1 MKTRGPYRI
10 PPANALIAFE
20 SAARHG
26 NFTLA
31 ARELRTSQSAVSR
44 QVSKLETW
52 LSARLFERSRAGAT
66 LTAAGE
72 RFRDGVAAGLAAI
85 HRGAAEA
92 AELSNAEQVV
102 IACSHETSHFL
113 IMPRYDA
120 LRRALGEDVRIR
132 ILTYHHYIQS
142 LPADP
147 SADIRL
153 TWDAAGSA
161 PEDRVVAFREAV
173 RPVCSPAY
181 AAEHPQTLAGP
192 VAGWSGLTFL
202 DLLRPNEG
210 WASWEDW
217 FAVAGR
223 PDRAPRRLGLDS
235 YTYVLEAAAAGH
247 GIALGWRHL
256 VKRSLE
262 AGALVALGD
271 GFVEFDRTHYGVL
284 TEKGR
289 RKPLARRCLAFFKQI
304 RTASASA
311 TRPRTP

>member
-1 MKTRGPYRI
+1 MDLRGPYRI

-44 QVSKLETW
+44 QIGKLETW
-52 LSARLFERSRAGAT
+52 LSTRLFERSRAGAT
-66 LTAAGE
+66 LTDAGE
-72 RFRDGVAAGLAAI
+72 CFLDGVAAGLAAI
-85 HRGAAEA
+85 QRGAAEA
-92 AELSNAEQVV
+92 SALSNTDQVV
-102 IACSHETSHFL
+102 IACSHEASHFL

-120 LRRALGEDVRIR
+120 LRRELGEEVRIR

-147 SADIRL
+147 AADIL
-153 TWDAAGSA
+153 MTWDAARVA
-161 PEDRVVAFREAV
+161 PEDRVVVHREAV

-181 AAEHPQTLAGP
+181 ADAHARTLAGP
-192 VAGWSGLTFL
+192 VADWSGLTFI
-202 DLLRPNEG
+202 DLLQPSEG

-223 PDRAPRRLGLDS
+223 PDGAPRRLGLDS

-247 GIALGWRHL
+247 GLALGWRDFIE
-256 VKRSLE
+256 RPLE
-262 AGALVALGD
+262 SGALVALGD
-271 GFVEFDRTHYGVL
+271 GFVEFDRDYYGVL
-284 TEKGR
+284 TEQGR
-289 RKPLARRCLAFFKQI
+289 RKPLARRCLAFFD
-304 RTASASA
+304 RSG
-311 TRPRTP
+311 

>member
-1 MKTRGPYRI
+1 MNNRDPYRI
-10 PPANALIAFE
+10 PPSNALIAFE
-20 SAARHG
+20 TAARHG

-44 QVSKLETW
+44 QIAKLETW
-52 LSARLFERSRAGAT
+52 LSARLFERSRAGVT
-66 LTAAGE
+66 LTEAGE

-92 AELSNAEQVV
+92 TELSSAQQVV
-102 IACSHETSHFL
+102 IACSHTASHFF

-120 LRRALGEDVRIR
+120 LRQVLGEDVRVR

-142 LPADP
+142 LPPEP
-147 SADIRL
+147 SADILL
-153 TWDAAGSA
+153 TWDAAGFA
-161 PEDRVVAFREAV
+161 PEDRVLAHREAV
-173 RPVCSPAY
+173 RPLCSPAY
-181 AAEHPQTLAGP
+181 AAAHAQTLAGP
-192 VAGWSGLTFL
+192 VAGWGGLTFL

-247 GIALGWRHL
+247 GIALGWRHFIE
-256 VKRSLE
+256 RSLE

-271 GFVEFDRTHYGVL
+271 GFVEFDNAYYGVL

-289 RKPLARRCLAFFKQI
+289 RKPLARRCLAFFD
-304 RTASASA
+304 RSG
-311 TRPRTP
+311 